1 GKADAVRIALR
12 SGLINVLLTHASLA
26 REVLDTDPASAL
38 VR

>member
-1 GKADAVRIALR
+1 
-12 SGLINVLLTHASLA
+12 INVLLTHASLA